1 MAGQP
6 EEDALRER
14 SRRALERS
22 LRGRADAAANIA
34 GGIGLGA
41 DSVAAAQIDDA
52 LRRLSPIEREVLMAV
67 RLEDCSYAEIA
78 GRMGLSGAEV
88 EQLFAAALSEFLR
101 NLDQPSRHW
110 WRRWLP

>member
-1 MAGQP
+1 MAGKP

-22 LRGRADAAANIA
+22 LRGRADTTANVA

-41 DSVAAAQIDDA
+41 NSAAVAQIDDA
-52 LRRLSPIEREVLMAV
+52 LRRLSPMERDVLRAV
-67 RLEDCSYAEIA
+67 RLEDCSYAEVA
-78 GRMGLSGAEV
+78 QRMEVSDAEV
-88 EQLFAAALSEFLR
+88 ERLFAAALSEFVR